1 MANKYVVKQAKLRCS
16 AGSTEAQLDVNS
28 QKSLKA
34 EGKLQ
39 ATEKDKMLLNTFG
52 SCAMCNG
59 NPCVPS
65 LQDWKVTSNKRT
77 IAGKRLL
84 LESSY
89 IECTKGGSITV
100 SNPNQKTLKEGGG
113 DDELDK
119 YYPILKGDVIF
130 VNGYHSNPLENW
142 EQTLYNAIL
151 DKVHE
156 EGEGLQGESVNEQNH
171 TDANDMFTNKELR
184 KILPEN
190 ASQQKIEQELKR
202 ENPTKKEFQTIINS
216 AEFVQTFPDYW
227 NPIAFAKIK
236 GFVLKKMQNLEKEKL
251 AFNNKLEKFWNYW
264 NDLSNKYKGS
274 QKYCEAFNSVG
285 RDHYINGSHGLA
297 SSAAHRIDHGIALG
311 YKWASENWQIYP
323 KKMIKSDAPM
333 SQLSF
338 TPTYRPIT
346 VVGHS
351 QGAAMGTGVA
361 LGIMYYAKEIGW
373 DEMALNVIYLGV
385 NQPQGLHGEEYE
397 NLIKDK
403 VDFYQVDANDFV
415 FFGKDKKGTL
425 VNGLSQIFD
434 KEYNKLLQ
442 ERGIYEHL
450 KAILKDWNA
459 YKERCVQFT
468 FSNDRGDM
476 VIRDGDIPEIKS
488 ACDPDRNTDVF
499 HLHYLGRTVSA
510 KSDKGN
516 PKMKHYQF
524 PHGKAFI
531 KWYDY
536 MANRRFDPKKLYKEE
551 EVKKIAPH
559 LKDKSEWGTYMKI
572 AKDCMQAFDVFV
584 MNKQNYEFC
593 HKEKFTPKPLIGEFL
608 KSSFGVMKFVV
619 MPAIEMMNDKARAYN
634 YVNECY
640 DDYLKKYAAL
650 QEAQL
655 YAHFAPV
662 AFIRDIRILQPKI
675 PHTEKELWRGIN
687 GDFPNDQ
694 YGITTI
700 FDRINKVGEN
710 IFYRI
715 DEGKVDKD
723 QNGKIYKTFNER
735 KNAYKKAVKN
745 LEKRMLSTSVIDTP
759 YIHNVIKAYVK
770 NDKEALKKLYKE
782 PKYQNQ

>member
-1 MANKYVVKQAKLRCS
+1 MANKYVSEGAELRCNS
-16 AGSTEAQLDVNS
+16 GSKTSKLQVTS
-28 QKSLKA
+28 QNKVKL
-34 EGKLQ
+34 EGKYQ
-39 ATEKDKMLLNTFG
+39 ATEKDKTLMGNFG
-52 SCAMCNG
+52 SCSLCNG
-59 NPCVPS
+59 NTCVPS
-65 LQDWKVTSNKRT
+65 LQKWKITSNKPT
-77 IAGKRLL
+77 TFQAPLL
-84 LESSY
+84 LENSY
-89 IECTKGGSITV
+89 IQCSVGGIIEIT
-100 SNPNQKTLKEGGG
+100 NPNQKTLKEGGG

-119 YYPILKGDVIF
+119 YYPVLKGDVIF

-156 EGEGLQGESVNEQNH
+156 EGEGLQGESVNEHNH
-171 TDANDMFTNKELR
+171 TDANDMFTNRELR
-184 KILPEN
+184 DVLPEN
-190 ASQQKIEQELKR
+190 ARQDKIEQELAR
-202 ENPTKKEFQTIINS
+202 ESGTTTKNIQRKIIKSVNKLTPTGGYLEDEF
-216 AEFVQTFPDYW
+216 
-227 NPIAFAKIK
+227 
-236 GFVLKKMQNLEKEKL
+236 LKLTS
-251 AFNNKLEKFWNYW
+251 FNNKLEKFWNYW
-264 NDLSNKYKGS
+264 NDKPNDYKGS
-274 QKYCEAFNSVG
+274 EIYCKAFNSVG
-285 RDHYINGSHGLA
+285 RDHYINGSHGLG
-297 SSAAHRIDHGIALG
+297 SNAAHRIDHGIALG

-333 SQLSF
+333 SKLSF

-450 KAILKDWNA
+450 KAILKDWDA

-488 ACDPDRNTDVF
+488 ACDPDRNTDAF

-572 AKDCMQAFDVFV
+572 AKDCMQAFDVFI
-584 MNKQNYEFC
+584 MNKQSYEFC

-608 KSSFGVMKFVV
+608 ESSLGVMKFVV

-675 PHTEKELWRGIN
+675 PHTEKEIWRGIN

-700 FDRINKVGEN
+700 FDRINKAGEN
-710 IFYRI
+710 IFYRLS
-715 DEGKVDKD
+715 DEQLNKDRKGNTITTPQGK
-723 QNGKIYKTFNER
+723 FER
-735 KNAYKKAVKN
+735 
-745 LEKRMLSTSVIDTP
+745 LQELLEEMEKRMLLTSVIDTP
-759 YIHNVIKAYVK
+759 YIHNVIRAYVK
-770 NDKEALKKLYKE
+770 NDEKALEKLYKE
-782 PKYQNQ
+782 PKYQKK